1 MKHLAPR
8 SGIPLSSLAFAVLAL
23 ALVCRTAAAQVIEP
37 NGTSVP
43 GPTTDQISLQQY
55 FTNTA
60 KENINAVADASIV
73 PATFTPLCNFQAT
86 LVLSQSSA
94 TGGLGWYN
102 VPNTTT
108 DPNHTQTPTVYPI
121 GTFPMIV
128 GTTVGSS
135 DIRSNTM
142 YAGGL
147 VGFALMKAVGTN
159 GAVIPVYYSEDTR
172 NADCTGCTG
181 AGMTPGYWKMM
192 LSYESTVT
200 SNEYYMAWEDWEGA
214 NTTTWF
220 GNDGDFNDKVF
231 AISGV
236 TCDGGG
242 VPCQTTMQGVCANGI
257 TQCVVGG
264 APTCVPTIKPSAE
277 KCDNLDN
284 DCNGMVDDGDGLC
297 PTGQVCVQGK
307 CTGPCSDTEFPCG
320 PPLQCVNG
328 LCVDPTCIG
337 VTCQAG
343 QLCQNGACV
352 GGCDGVVCPASQI
365 CELGVCVDPCQGVT
379 CNGSICVLGVCV
391 QNCSCQACASGQVC
405 SATGA
410 CVDTGCD
417 TMTCGAGEVCSNGSC
432 GDACAGA
439 KCPGG
444 AGCHNGQCDPPLPP
458 GSTGSG
464 GSSGTGGATA
474 TGGGGGGGGGT
485 IVGTTGTGGSGTTG
499 RGGTTGAA
507 GAGTGG
513 TVGVPG
519 TGGDGGGARQEG
531 GVVSCSCAAGGA
543 GAGGGAALFALLA
556 LTCGSFTRR
565 RRARR

>member
-1 MKHLAPR
+1 
-8 SGIPLSSLAFAVLAL
+8 VLAL

-43 GPTTDQISLQQY
+43 ATVPGSTETTLQTY
-55 FTNTA
+55 FTKTA
-60 KENINAVADASIV
+60 MENINAVADASIT
-73 PATFTPLCNFQAT
+73 PATFLPLCNFQAT
-86 LVLSQSSA
+86 LVLSQSGAS
-94 TGGLGWYN
+94 GGLGWYN
-102 VPNTTT
+102 VPDSAT
-108 DPNHTQTPTVYPI
+108 DPDHTAIPTVYLINP
-121 GTFPMIV
+121 FPSPTPPAAAV
-128 GTTVGSS
+128 ASA
-135 DIRSNTM
+135 DIRSDPN
-142 YAGGL
+142 YGGGL
-147 VGFALMKAVGTN
+147 VGFALMKNLGN
-159 GAVIPVYYSEDTR
+159 GPVPVYYSEDTR
-172 NADCTGCTG
+172 NADCTGCT
-181 AGMTPGYWKMM
+181 MPGYWKMM
-192 LSYESTVT
+192 LSYASTVT

-214 NTTTWF
+214 NSTTWF
-220 GNDGDFNDKVF
+220 QNDGDFNDKVF

-236 TCDGGG
+236 TCNGGG
-242 VPCQTTMQGVCANGI
+242 VPCPTGLMGVCANGV
-257 TQCVVGG
+257 TQCVVSGPPTCNAII
-264 APTCVPTIKPSAE
+264 APTAE

-337 VTCQAG
+337 VTCKTG
-343 QLCQNGACV
+343 QICQSGTCV
-352 GGCDGVVCPASQI
+352 GGCDGVICPANQQ
-365 CELGVCVDPCQGVT
+365 CELGVCVDPCAGVT
-379 CNGSICVLGVCV
+379 CKGAVCVQGVCV
-391 QNCSCQACASGQVC
+391 QSCMCQPCPSGQVC
-405 SATGA
+405 TATGA

>member
-1 MKHLAPR
+1 MRHFAR
-8 SGIPLSSLAFAVLAL
+8 HSGIPLSRLAFASLAL
-23 ALVCRTAAAQVIEP
+23 ALICRTAAAQVIEP
-37 NGTSVP
+37 NGTPVP
-43 GPTTDQISLQQY
+43 ATTTMDAQTLQAY
-55 FTNTA
+55 FTSINET
-60 KENINAVADASIV
+60 INAVATASIT
-73 PATFTPLCNFQAT
+73 PATFMPLCNFQAT
-86 LVLSQSSA
+86 LKLSESSA
-94 TGGLGWYN
+94 PGGLGWYN
-102 VPNTTT
+102 VPDGAT

-121 GTFPMIV
+121 GTFPMVV
-128 GTTVGSS
+128 GAVVGSS
-135 DIRSNTM
+135 DIRNDPN
-142 YAGGL
+142 YGGGL

-192 LSYESTVT
+192 LSYQSTVT

-242 VPCQTTMQGVCANGI
+242 VPCQTTKQGVCANGI

-264 APTCVPTIKPSAE
+264 PPTCKPTIEPSAE

-297 PTGQVCVQGK
+297 PSGEVCMQGK
-307 CTGPCSDTEFPCG
+307 CVGPCNDSEFPCD
-320 PPLQCVNG
+320 PPLVCTNG
-328 LCVDPTCIG
+328 LCVDQTCIG
-337 VTCQAG
+337 VPCKPGQICQSG
-343 QLCQNGACV
+343 TCV

-365 CELGVCVDPCQGVT
+365 CELGVCVDPCKGVT
-379 CNGSICVLGVCV
+379 CNGSVCVLGVCV
-391 QNCSCQACASGQVC
+391 QNCSCQACPKGQIC

-410 CVDTGCD
+410 CVDDGCD
-417 TMTCGAGEVCSNGSC
+417 TMTCGAGEVCSNGTC

-444 AGCHNGQCDPPLPP
+444 AACHSGQCDPPLPP

-464 GSSGTGGATA
+464 GTTGTGGIVGT
-474 TGGGGGGGGGT
+474 TGAGGQSG
-485 IVGTTGTGGSGTTG
+485 IVGTTGTGGRGTGGSGA
-499 RGGTTGAA
+499 GGTTV
-507 GAGTGG
+507 GTGG
-513 TVGVPG
+513 TTAASGGGG
-519 TGGDGGGARQEG
+519 TGPHEEG
-531 GVVSCSCAAGGA
+531 GVVSCSCDSAGVGR
-543 GAGGGAALFALLA
+543 GRPIVGLILLA
-556 LTCGSFTRR
+556 LALRATLRR

>member
-1 MKHLAPR
+1 MNHLARR
-8 SGIPLSSLAFAVLAL
+8 SGIPLSRLAFAVLAL

-43 GPTTDQISLQQY
+43 GPTTDPISLQQY
-55 FTNTA
+55 FTSVN
-60 KENINAVADASIV
+60 ENINAVANASIT

-102 VPNTTT
+102 VPDATT

-121 GTFPMIV
+121 GTFPMVV
-128 GTTVGSS
+128 GAVVGSS
-135 DIRSNTM
+135 DIRSNAA

-172 NADCTGCTG
+172 NADCTGCS
-181 AGMTPGYWKMM
+181 MPGYWKMM
-192 LSYESTVT
+192 LSYESTVA

-264 APTCVPTIKPSAE
+264 TPTCVPTIKPSPE

-320 PPLQCVNG
+320 PPLVCMNG
-328 LCVDPTCIG
+328 LCVDPSCVG
-337 VTCQAG
+337 VTCKAG
-343 QLCQNGACV
+343 QLCQSGTCV
-352 GGCDGVVCPASQI
+352 GGCDGVVCPTNQI

-379 CNGSICVLGVCV
+379 CNGSVCVLGVCV
-391 QNCSCQACASGQVC
+391 QNCSCQACPKGQVC

-410 CVDTGCD
+410 CVDDGCD
-417 TMTCGAGEVCSNGSC
+417 TMTCGAGEVCSNGTC

-444 AGCHNGQCDPPLPP
+444 AACSNGQCDPPLPP

-464 GSSGTGGATA
+464 GTTGSGG
-474 TGGGGGGGGGT
+474 
-485 IVGTTGTGGSGTTG
+485 IVGTTGTGGIV
-499 RGGTTGAA
+499 GTTGAGGSSTGKGGA
-507 GAGTGG
+507 GGTVIGTGG
-513 TVGVPG
+513 STAVSGSGG
-519 TGGDGGGARQEG
+519 TGSHEEG
-531 GVVSCSCAAGGA
+531 GVVSCSCDSART
-543 GAGGGAALFALLA
+543 GGGGPVGRPILGLMLLA
-556 LTCGSFTRR
+556 LAFVTTLRR